1 MIKREYPDIE
11 FVETDTET
19 IENSLIALWELMY
32 EKMTGKKKKVYPASP
47 ERLYI
52 AYTAAI
58 IVQQR
63 IIINET
69 AKKNVPR
76 YANGKYL
83 DSLGELFKDTFRLPE
98 ARATAIFRFHIFRAA
113 SCPRDILHF
122 PIKVVG
128 VHNFFDLPGCNVVS
142 YDPRRKAF
150 AQNVPVFLPGF
161 DFQFFRSCKNN
172 FPVKVDPRAL
182 RHNDALRLRLR
193 NVEAEN
199 GGCPCF
205 RQAERVFEQL
215 PHWKVENITR
225 TAGGADKESDQSY
238 YERLRESME
247 GFSTAGPVGGYIYH
261 VKSVSTAIADV
272 TATSPEPGLVDIR
285 VLLNGGEMPTEA
297 TMQEIQDA
305 LNASTVR
312 PLTDRVIVSKPE
324 EVPFSVDVTIYLP
337 RYSQTSSTIIER
349 DARSAVAAYIKWQ
362 TEKMGRD
369 INPSRLHNFLM
380 EAGLKRAEIRK
391 PDFTVVPETSVA
403 RLTGETV
410 LNGGTEDE

>member
-98 ARATAIFRFHIFRAA
+98 ARATAIFRFHISEPQPQSVIVPQGTRINFDGEIVFSTTEELEIHAGDTYGDVLGECQTA
-113 SCPRDILHF
+113 GIVGNNIATGQ
-122 PIKVVG
+122 IKEIM
-128 VHNFFDLPGCNVVS
+128 DT
-142 YDPRRKAF
+142 YDF
-150 AQNVPVFLPGF
+150 Y
-161 DFQFFRSCKNN
+161 
-172 FPVKVDPRAL
+172 
-182 RHNDALRLRLR
+182 
-193 NVEAEN
+193 
-199 GGCPCF
+199 
-205 RQAERVFEQL
+205 
-215 PHWKVENITR
+215 WKVENITR

-391 PDFTVVPETSVA
+391 PDFTVVHETSVA

>member
-98 ARATAIFRFHIFRAA
+98 AKANAVFRFYISEPQKQSVIVPQGTRINFDGEIVFATTEELEIKA
-113 SCPRDILHF
+113 GEEYGDILGECLT
-122 PIKVVG
+122 PGIVGNNIAAGQIKEIVDTYD
-128 VHNFFDLPGCNVVS
+128 FF
-142 YDPRRKAF
+142 
-150 AQNVPVFLPGF
+150 
-161 DFQFFRSCKNN
+161 
-172 FPVKVDPRAL
+172 
-182 RHNDALRLRLR
+182 
-193 NVEAEN
+193 
-199 GGCPCF
+199 
-205 RQAERVFEQL
+205 
-215 PHWKVENITR
+215 WKVENITR

-261 VKSVSTAIADV
+261 VKSVSTAITDV

-349 DARSAVAAYIKWQ
+349 DARNAVAAYIKWQ

-391 PDFTVVPETSVA
+391 PDFAVVPETSVA

>member
-19 IENSLIALWELMY
+19 IENSMIALFELMY
-32 EKMTGKKKKVYPASP
+32 KEMTGKTKKVYPASP
-47 ERLYI
+47 ERLFI
-52 AYTAAI
+52 AWAAS
-58 IVQQR
+58 IVIQQR

-98 ARATAIFRFHIFRAA
+98 ARATALFRFYISEPQEQSVIVPQGTRINFDGEIVFSTTEELEIRAGDA
-113 SCPRDILHF
+113 YGDILGECLT
-122 PIKVVG
+122 PGIVGNNIAAGQIKEIMDTYD
-128 VHNFFDLPGCNVVS
+128 FF
-142 YDPRRKAF
+142 
-150 AQNVPVFLPGF
+150 
-161 DFQFFRSCKNN
+161 
-172 FPVKVDPRAL
+172 
-182 RHNDALRLRLR
+182 
-193 NVEAEN
+193 
-199 GGCPCF
+199 
-205 RQAERVFEQL
+205 
-215 PHWKVENITR
+215 WKVENITR

>member
-98 ARATAIFRFHIFRAA
+98 ARATAIFRFHISEPQPQSVIVPQGTRINFDGEIVFSTTEELEIKAGEEYG
-113 SCPRDILHF
+113 DILGECLT
-122 PIKVVG
+122 PGIVG
-128 VHNFFDLPGCNVVS
+128 NNIAAGQITEIMDT
-142 YDPRRKAF
+142 YDF
-150 AQNVPVFLPGF
+150 Y
-161 DFQFFRSCKNN
+161 
-172 FPVKVDPRAL
+172 
-182 RHNDALRLRLR
+182 
-193 NVEAEN
+193 
-199 GGCPCF
+199 
-205 RQAERVFEQL
+205 
-215 PHWKVENITR
+215 WKVENITR

>member
-98 ARATAIFRFHIFRAA
+98 ARATAIFRFHISEPQPQSVIVPQGTRINFDGEIVFSTTEELEIHAGDTYGDVLGECQTA
-113 SCPRDILHF
+113 GIVGNNIATGQ
-122 PIKVVG
+122 IKEIM
-128 VHNFFDLPGCNVVS
+128 DT
-142 YDPRRKAF
+142 YDF
-150 AQNVPVFLPGF
+150 Y
-161 DFQFFRSCKNN
+161 
-172 FPVKVDPRAL
+172 
-182 RHNDALRLRLR
+182 
-193 NVEAEN
+193 
-199 GGCPCF
+199 
-205 RQAERVFEQL
+205 
-215 PHWKVENITR
+215 WKVENITR

-285 VLLNGGEMPTEA
+285 VLLNGGAMPTEA

>member
-98 ARATAIFRFHIFRAA
+98 ARATAIFRFHISEPQPQSVIVPQGTRINFDGEIVFATTEELEIKA
-113 SCPRDILHF
+113 GEEYGDILGECLT
-122 PIKVVG
+122 PGIVGNNIAAGQIKEIM
-128 VHNFFDLPGCNVVS
+128 DT
-142 YDPRRKAF
+142 YDF
-150 AQNVPVFLPGF
+150 Y
-161 DFQFFRSCKNN
+161 
-172 FPVKVDPRAL
+172 
-182 RHNDALRLRLR
+182 
-193 NVEAEN
+193 
-199 GGCPCF
+199 
-205 RQAERVFEQL
+205 
-215 PHWKVENITR
+215 WKVENITR

>member
-1 MIKREYPDIE
+1 MDKREYPDIE

-32 EKMTGKKKKVYPASP
+32 KEMTGKTKKVYPASP

-98 ARATAIFRFHIFRAA
+98 AKANAVFRFFISEPQKQSVIVPQGTRINFDGEIVFATTEELEIEAGAVYGDVLGECLTPGIVGNNIAA
-113 SCPRDILHF
+113 GQ
-122 PIKVVG
+122 IKEIV
-128 VHNFFDLPGCNVVS
+128 DT
-142 YDPRRKAF
+142 YDYY
-150 AQNVPVFLPGF
+150 L
-161 DFQFFRSCKNN
+161 
-172 FPVKVDPRAL
+172 
-182 RHNDALRLRLR
+182 
-193 NVEAEN
+193 
-199 GGCPCF
+199 
-205 RQAERVFEQL
+205 
-215 PHWKVENITR
+215 KVENITR
-225 TAGGADKESDQSY
+225 TAGGADEESDQSY

-285 VLLNGGEMPTEA
+285 ILLNGGEMPTEA

-305 LNASTVR
+305 LNTSTIR
-312 PLTDRVIVSKPE
+312 PLTDKVIVGKPE
-324 EVPFSVDVTIYLP
+324 EVPFSIDVSFYLP
-337 RYSQTSSTIIER
+337 RYSQASSAIIEEA
-349 DARSAVAAYIKWQ
+349 ARNAVAAYVKWQ

-369 INPSRLHNFLM
+369 INPSHLNRLLM
-380 EAGLKRAEIRK
+380 EAGVKRTEIRQ
-391 PDFTVVPETSVA
+391 PEFTVVPETSVA
-403 RLTGETV
+403 RLQGETV
-410 LNGGTEDE
+410 LNGGIEDE

>member
-98 ARATAIFRFHIFRAA
+98 ARATAIFRFHISEPQPQSVIVPQGTRINFDGEIVFSTTEELEIAA
-113 SCPRDILHF
+113 GNTYGDVLGECLTPGIVGNNIAAGQ
-122 PIKVVG
+122 IKEIV
-128 VHNFFDLPGCNVVS
+128 DT
-142 YDPRRKAF
+142 YDYF
-150 AQNVPVFLPGF
+150 
-161 DFQFFRSCKNN
+161 
-172 FPVKVDPRAL
+172 
-182 RHNDALRLRLR
+182 
-193 NVEAEN
+193 
-199 GGCPCF
+199 
-205 RQAERVFEQL
+205 
-215 PHWKVENITR
+215 WKVENITR

>member
-32 EKMTGKKKKVYPASP
+32 QEMTGKKKKVYPASP

-52 AYTAAI
+52 AFTAAI
-58 IVQQR
+58 IIQQR

-98 ARATAIFRFHIFRAA
+98 ARANAVFRFYISEPQEQAVIVPQGTRINFDGEIVFSTTEELEIAA
-113 SCPRDILHF
+113 GNTYGDVLGECLTPGIVGNNIAAGQ
-122 PIKVVG
+122 IKEIV
-128 VHNFFDLPGCNVVS
+128 DT
-142 YDPRRKAF
+142 YDYF
-150 AQNVPVFLPGF
+150 
-161 DFQFFRSCKNN
+161 
-172 FPVKVDPRAL
+172 
-182 RHNDALRLRLR
+182 
-193 NVEAEN
+193 
-199 GGCPCF
+199 
-205 RQAERVFEQL
+205 
-215 PHWKVENITR
+215 WKVENITR

>member
-98 ARATAIFRFHIFRAA
+98 ARATAIFRFHISEPQPQSVIVPQGTRINFDGEIVCATTEELEIKA
-113 SCPRDILHF
+113 GEEYGDILGECLT
-122 PIKVVG
+122 PGIVGNNIAAGQIKEIM
-128 VHNFFDLPGCNVVS
+128 DT
-142 YDPRRKAF
+142 YDF
-150 AQNVPVFLPGF
+150 Y
-161 DFQFFRSCKNN
+161 
-172 FPVKVDPRAL
+172 
-182 RHNDALRLRLR
+182 
-193 NVEAEN
+193 
-199 GGCPCF
+199 
-205 RQAERVFEQL
+205 
-215 PHWKVENITR
+215 WKVENITR

>member
-19 IENSLIALWELMY
+19 IENNLIALWELMY
-32 EKMTGKKKKVYPASP
+32 EQMTGKKKKVYPASP

-58 IVQQR
+58 IIQQR

-98 ARATAIFRFHIFRAA
+98 AKANAVFRFYISEPQKQSVIVPQGTRINFDGEIVFATTEELEIKAGDEYGDVLGECLTPGIVGNNIAA
-113 SCPRDILHF
+113 GQ
-122 PIKVVG
+122 IKEIVDTYD
-128 VHNFFDLPGCNVVS
+128 FF
-142 YDPRRKAF
+142 
-150 AQNVPVFLPGF
+150 
-161 DFQFFRSCKNN
+161 
-172 FPVKVDPRAL
+172 
-182 RHNDALRLRLR
+182 
-193 NVEAEN
+193 
-199 GGCPCF
+199 
-205 RQAERVFEQL
+205 
-215 PHWKVENITR
+215 WKVENITR

-261 VKSVSTAIADV
+261 VKSVSTAITDV

-312 PLTDRVIVSKPE
+312 PLTDKVIVSKPE

-337 RYSQTSSTIIER
+337 RYSQTSSTIIEE
-349 DARSAVAAYIKWQ
+349 DAKKAVAAYIKWQ

-380 EAGLKRAEIRK
+380 EAGLKRVEIRK
-391 PDFTVVPETSVA
+391 PDFAVVPETSVA
-403 RLTGETV
+403 RLTGKTV

>member
-1 MIKREYPDIE
+1 MIRREYPDIE

-19 IENSLIALWELMY
+19 IENSMIALFELMY
-32 EKMTGKKKKVYPASP
+32 KEMTGKTKKVYPASP
-47 ERLYI
+47 ERLFI
-52 AYTAAI
+52 AWAAS
-58 IVQQR
+58 IVIQQR

-98 ARATAIFRFHIFRAA
+98 ARASAVFRFYISETQPQSVIVPKGTRINFDGEIVFSTTEELEIAA
-113 SCPRDILHF
+113 GDSYGDVLGECLTPGIVGNNIAAGQ
-122 PIKVVG
+122 IKEIMDTYD
-128 VHNFFDLPGCNVVS
+128 FF
-142 YDPRRKAF
+142 
-150 AQNVPVFLPGF
+150 
-161 DFQFFRSCKNN
+161 
-172 FPVKVDPRAL
+172 
-182 RHNDALRLRLR
+182 
-193 NVEAEN
+193 
-199 GGCPCF
+199 
-205 RQAERVFEQL
+205 
-215 PHWKVENITR
+215 WKVENITR

>member
-98 ARATAIFRFHIFRAA
+98 ARATAIFRFHISEPQPQSVIVPQGTRINFDGEIVFATTEELEIKA
-113 SCPRDILHF
+113 GEEYGDILGECLT
-122 PIKVVG
+122 PGIVGNNIAAGQIKEIM
-128 VHNFFDLPGCNVVS
+128 DT
-142 YDPRRKAF
+142 YDF
-150 AQNVPVFLPGF
+150 Y
-161 DFQFFRSCKNN
+161 
-172 FPVKVDPRAL
+172 
-182 RHNDALRLRLR
+182 
-193 NVEAEN
+193 
-199 GGCPCF
+199 
-205 RQAERVFEQL
+205 
-215 PHWKVENITR
+215 WKVENITR

-238 YERLRESME
+238 YERLRESVE

-261 VKSVSTAIADV
+261 VKSVSTAITDV

>member
-1 MIKREYPDIE
+1 MIRREYPDIE

-19 IENSLIALWELMY
+19 IENSMIALFELMY
-32 EKMTGKKKKVYPASP
+32 KEMTGKTKKVYPASP
-47 ERLYI
+47 ERLFI
-52 AYTAAI
+52 AWAAS
-58 IVQQR
+58 IVIQQR

-98 ARATAIFRFHIFRAA
+98 ARATALFRFYISEPQEQSVIVPQGTRINFDGEIVFSTTEELEIRAGDA
-113 SCPRDILHF
+113 YGDILGECLT
-122 PIKVVG
+122 PGVVG
-128 VHNFFDLPGCNVVS
+128 NNIAAGQIKEIMDTYDFF
-142 YDPRRKAF
+142 
-150 AQNVPVFLPGF
+150 
-161 DFQFFRSCKNN
+161 
-172 FPVKVDPRAL
+172 
-182 RHNDALRLRLR
+182 
-193 NVEAEN
+193 
-199 GGCPCF
+199 
-205 RQAERVFEQL
+205 
-215 PHWKVENITR
+215 WKVENITR

>member
-52 AYTAAI
+52 AYTAEI

-98 ARATAIFRFHIFRAA
+98 ARATAIFRFHISEPQPQSVIVPQGTRINFDGEIVFSTTEELEIAA
-113 SCPRDILHF
+113 GDSYGDVLGECQTAGIVGNNIATGQ
-122 PIKVVG
+122 IKEIM
-128 VHNFFDLPGCNVVS
+128 DT
-142 YDPRRKAF
+142 YDF
-150 AQNVPVFLPGF
+150 Y
-161 DFQFFRSCKNN
+161 
-172 FPVKVDPRAL
+172 
-182 RHNDALRLRLR
+182 
-193 NVEAEN
+193 
-199 GGCPCF
+199 
-205 RQAERVFEQL
+205 
-215 PHWKVENITR
+215 WKVENITR

>member
-32 EKMTGKKKKVYPASP
+32 QEMTGKKKKVYPASP

-52 AYTAAI
+52 AFTAAI
-58 IVQQR
+58 IIQQR

-98 ARATAIFRFHIFRAA
+98 ARANAVFRFYISEPQEQAVIVPQGTRINFDGEIVFSTTEELEIHAGDTYGDVLGECQTAGIVGNNIATGQ
-113 SCPRDILHF
+113 
-122 PIKVVG
+122 IKEIM
-128 VHNFFDLPGCNVVS
+128 DT
-142 YDPRRKAF
+142 YDF
-150 AQNVPVFLPGF
+150 Y
-161 DFQFFRSCKNN
+161 
-172 FPVKVDPRAL
+172 
-182 RHNDALRLRLR
+182 
-193 NVEAEN
+193 
-199 GGCPCF
+199 
-205 RQAERVFEQL
+205 
-215 PHWKVENITR
+215 WKVENITR

>member
-1 MIKREYPDIE
+1 MIRREYPDIE

-98 ARATAIFRFHIFRAA
+98 ARATALFRFYISEPQEQSVIVPQGTRINFDGEIVFSTTEELEIHAGDTYGDVLGECQTAGIVGNNIAA
-113 SCPRDILHF
+113 GQ
-122 PIKVVG
+122 IKEIMDTYD
-128 VHNFFDLPGCNVVS
+128 FF
-142 YDPRRKAF
+142 
-150 AQNVPVFLPGF
+150 
-161 DFQFFRSCKNN
+161 
-172 FPVKVDPRAL
+172 
-182 RHNDALRLRLR
+182 
-193 NVEAEN
+193 
-199 GGCPCF
+199 
-205 RQAERVFEQL
+205 
-215 PHWKVENITR
+215 WKVENITR

>member
-1 MIKREYPDIE
+1 MNKREYPDIE

-19 IENSLIALWELMY
+19 IENSMIALFELMY
-32 EKMTGKKKKVYPASP
+32 KEMTGKTKKVYPASP
-47 ERLYI
+47 ERLFI
-52 AYTAAI
+52 AWAAS
-58 IVQQR
+58 IVIQQR

-98 ARATAIFRFHIFRAA
+98 ARASAVFRFYISETQPQSVIVPKGTRINFDGEIVFSTTEELEIAA
-113 SCPRDILHF
+113 GDSYGDVLGECQTPGIVGNNIAAGQ
-122 PIKVVG
+122 IKEIVDTYD
-128 VHNFFDLPGCNVVS
+128 FF
-142 YDPRRKAF
+142 
-150 AQNVPVFLPGF
+150 
-161 DFQFFRSCKNN
+161 
-172 FPVKVDPRAL
+172 
-182 RHNDALRLRLR
+182 
-193 NVEAEN
+193 
-199 GGCPCF
+199 
-205 RQAERVFEQL
+205 
-215 PHWKVENITR
+215 WKVENITR

>member
-98 ARATAIFRFHIFRAA
+98 AKANAVFRFYISEPQKQSVIVPQGTRINFDGEIVFATTEELEIKA
-113 SCPRDILHF
+113 GEEYGDILGECLT
-122 PIKVVG
+122 PGIVGNNIAAGQIKEIM
-128 VHNFFDLPGCNVVS
+128 DT
-142 YDPRRKAF
+142 YDF
-150 AQNVPVFLPGF
+150 Y
-161 DFQFFRSCKNN
+161 
-172 FPVKVDPRAL
+172 
-182 RHNDALRLRLR
+182 
-193 NVEAEN
+193 
-199 GGCPCF
+199 
-205 RQAERVFEQL
+205 
-215 PHWKVENITR
+215 WKVENITR

>member
-1 MIKREYPDIE
+1 MNKREYPDIE

-98 ARATAIFRFHIFRAA
+98 ARATAIFRFHISEPQPQSVIVPQGTRINFDGEIVFSTTEELEIHAGDTYGDVLGECQTA
-113 SCPRDILHF
+113 GIVGNNIATGQ
-122 PIKVVG
+122 IKEIM
-128 VHNFFDLPGCNVVS
+128 DT
-142 YDPRRKAF
+142 YDF
-150 AQNVPVFLPGF
+150 Y
-161 DFQFFRSCKNN
+161 
-172 FPVKVDPRAL
+172 
-182 RHNDALRLRLR
+182 
-193 NVEAEN
+193 
-199 GGCPCF
+199 
-205 RQAERVFEQL
+205 
-215 PHWKVENITR
+215 WKVENITR

>member
-1 MIKREYPDIE
+1 MIKREYPDIG

-98 ARATAIFRFHIFRAA
+98 ARATAIFRFHISEPQPQSVIVPQGTRINFDGEIVFSTTEELEIHAGDTYGDVLGECQTA
-113 SCPRDILHF
+113 GIVGNNIATGQ
-122 PIKVVG
+122 IKEIM
-128 VHNFFDLPGCNVVS
+128 DT
-142 YDPRRKAF
+142 YDF
-150 AQNVPVFLPGF
+150 Y
-161 DFQFFRSCKNN
+161 
-172 FPVKVDPRAL
+172 
-182 RHNDALRLRLR
+182 
-193 NVEAEN
+193 
-199 GGCPCF
+199 
-205 RQAERVFEQL
+205 
-215 PHWKVENITR
+215 WKVENITR

>member
-76 YANGKYL
+76 SANGKYL

-98 ARATAIFRFHIFRAA
+98 ARATAIFRFHISEPQPQSVIVPQGTRINFDGEIVFSTTEELEIHAGDTYGDVLGECQTA
-113 SCPRDILHF
+113 GIVGNNIATGQ
-122 PIKVVG
+122 IKEIM
-128 VHNFFDLPGCNVVS
+128 DT
-142 YDPRRKAF
+142 YDF
-150 AQNVPVFLPGF
+150 Y
-161 DFQFFRSCKNN
+161 
-172 FPVKVDPRAL
+172 
-182 RHNDALRLRLR
+182 
-193 NVEAEN
+193 
-199 GGCPCF
+199 
-205 RQAERVFEQL
+205 
-215 PHWKVENITR
+215 WKVENITR

>member
-98 ARATAIFRFHIFRAA
+98 ARATAIFRFHISEPQPQSVIVPQGTRINFDGEIVFATTEELEIKA
-113 SCPRDILHF
+113 GEEYGDILGECLT
-122 PIKVVG
+122 PGIVGNNIAAGQIKEIM
-128 VHNFFDLPGCNVVS
+128 DT
-142 YDPRRKAF
+142 YDF
-150 AQNVPVFLPGF
+150 Y
-161 DFQFFRSCKNN
+161 
-172 FPVKVDPRAL
+172 
-182 RHNDALRLRLR
+182 
-193 NVEAEN
+193 
-199 GGCPCF
+199 
-205 RQAERVFEQL
+205 
-215 PHWKVENITR
+215 WKVENITR

-261 VKSVSTAIADV
+261 VKSVSTAITDV

>member
-98 ARATAIFRFHIFRAA
+98 AKANAVFRFYISEPQKQSVIVPQGTRINFDGEIVFATTEELEIKA
-113 SCPRDILHF
+113 GEEYGDILGECLT
-122 PIKVVG
+122 PGIVGNNIAAGQIKEIV
-128 VHNFFDLPGCNVVS
+128 DT
-142 YDPRRKAF
+142 YDF
-150 AQNVPVFLPGF
+150 Y
-161 DFQFFRSCKNN
+161 
-172 FPVKVDPRAL
+172 
-182 RHNDALRLRLR
+182 
-193 NVEAEN
+193 
-199 GGCPCF
+199 
-205 RQAERVFEQL
+205 
-215 PHWKVENITR
+215 WKVENITR
-225 TAGGADKESDQSY
+225 TTGGADKESDQSY

-272 TATSPEPGLVDIR
+272 TATSPEPRLVDIR

>member
-1 MIKREYPDIE
+1 MVKREYPDIE

-32 EKMTGKKKKVYPASP
+32 EQMTGKKKKVYPASP

-58 IVQQR
+58 IIHQR

-76 YANGKYL
+76 YATGKCL

-98 ARATAIFRFHIFRAA
+98 ARANAVFRFYISEPQTQSVIVPKGTRINFDGEIIFATTKELEIAA
-113 SCPRDILHF
+113 GQKYGDVLGECLTAGIVGNNIAAGQ
-122 PIKVVG
+122 IKEIV
-128 VHNFFDLPGCNVVS
+128 DT
-142 YDPRRKAF
+142 YDF
-150 AQNVPVFLPGF
+150 Y
-161 DFQFFRSCKNN
+161 
-172 FPVKVDPRAL
+172 
-182 RHNDALRLRLR
+182 
-193 NVEAEN
+193 
-199 GGCPCF
+199 
-205 RQAERVFEQL
+205 
-215 PHWKVENITR
+215 WKVENITR
-225 TAGGADKESDQSY
+225 TAGGTDKESDQSY

-247 GFSTAGPVGGYIYH
+247 SFSTAGPEGGYIYH
-261 VKSVSTAIADV
+261 VKSVSAAIADV

-305 LNASTVR
+305 LNASKVR
-312 PLTDRVIVSKPE
+312 PLSDKVIVSKPE
-324 EVPFSVDVTIYLP
+324 EVPFSIDVTIYLP
-337 RYSQTSSTIIER
+337 RYSQTSGAIIEE
-349 DARSAVAAYIKWQ
+349 DARKAVATFIKWQ

-369 INPSRLHNFLM
+369 INPSHLNRLLM
-380 EAGLKRAEIRK
+380 EAGVKRTVIRK
-391 PDFTVVPETSVA
+391 PEYAVVPETSVA
-403 RLTGETV
+403 RLVEETV

>member
-98 ARATAIFRFHIFRAA
+98 ARANAVFRFYISEPQKQSVIVPQGTRINFDGEIVFSTTEELEIHAGDTYGDVLGECQTAGIVGNNIATGQ
-113 SCPRDILHF
+113 
-122 PIKVVG
+122 IKEIM
-128 VHNFFDLPGCNVVS
+128 DT
-142 YDPRRKAF
+142 YDF
-150 AQNVPVFLPGF
+150 Y
-161 DFQFFRSCKNN
+161 
-172 FPVKVDPRAL
+172 
-182 RHNDALRLRLR
+182 
-193 NVEAEN
+193 
-199 GGCPCF
+199 
-205 RQAERVFEQL
+205 
-215 PHWKVENITR
+215 WKVENITR

>member
-19 IENSLIALWELMY
+19 VENSMIALFELMY
-32 EKMTGKKKKVYPASP
+32 KEMTGKTKKVYPASP
-47 ERLYI
+47 ERLFI
-52 AYTAAI
+52 AWAAS
-58 IVQQR
+58 IVIQQR

-98 ARATAIFRFHIFRAA
+98 ARATALFRFYISEPQEQSVIVPQGTRINFDGEIVFSTTEELEIAA
-113 SCPRDILHF
+113 GDTYGDVLGECLTPGIVGNNIAAGQ
-122 PIKVVG
+122 IKEIMDTYD
-128 VHNFFDLPGCNVVS
+128 FF
-142 YDPRRKAF
+142 
-150 AQNVPVFLPGF
+150 
-161 DFQFFRSCKNN
+161 
-172 FPVKVDPRAL
+172 
-182 RHNDALRLRLR
+182 
-193 NVEAEN
+193 
-199 GGCPCF
+199 
-205 RQAERVFEQL
+205 
-215 PHWKVENITR
+215 WKVENITR

>member
-1 MIKREYPDIE
+1 MIRREYPDIE

-19 IENSLIALWELMY
+19 IENSMIALFELMY
-32 EKMTGKKKKVYPASP
+32 KEMTGKTKKVYPASP
-47 ERLYI
+47 ERLFI
-52 AYTAAI
+52 AWAAS
-58 IVQQR
+58 IVIQQR

-98 ARATAIFRFHIFRAA
+98 ARATALFRFYISEPQEQSVIVPQGTRINFDGEIVFSTTEELEIRAGDA
-113 SCPRDILHF
+113 YGDILGECLT
-122 PIKVVG
+122 PGIVGNNIAAGQIKEIV
-128 VHNFFDLPGCNVVS
+128 DT
-142 YDPRRKAF
+142 YDYF
-150 AQNVPVFLPGF
+150 
-161 DFQFFRSCKNN
+161 
-172 FPVKVDPRAL
+172 
-182 RHNDALRLRLR
+182 
-193 NVEAEN
+193 
-199 GGCPCF
+199 
-205 RQAERVFEQL
+205 
-215 PHWKVENITR
+215 WKVENITR

-261 VKSVSTAIADV
+261 VKSVSTAITDV

>member
-98 ARATAIFRFHIFRAA
+98 AKANAVFRFYISEPQKQSVIVPQGTRINFDGEIVFATTEELEIKA
-113 SCPRDILHF
+113 GEEYGDILGECLT
-122 PIKVVG
+122 PGIVGNNIAAGQIKEIV
-128 VHNFFDLPGCNVVS
+128 DT
-142 YDPRRKAF
+142 YDF
-150 AQNVPVFLPGF
+150 Y
-161 DFQFFRSCKNN
+161 
-172 FPVKVDPRAL
+172 
-182 RHNDALRLRLR
+182 
-193 NVEAEN
+193 
-199 GGCPCF
+199 
-205 RQAERVFEQL
+205 
-215 PHWKVENITR
+215 WKVENITR
-225 TAGGADKESDQSY
+225 TTGGADKESDQSY
-238 YERLRESME
+238 YERLRESVE

-261 VKSVSTAIADV
+261 VKSVSTAITDV

>member
-83 DSLGELFKDTFRLPE
+83 DSLGELFKDTFRLQE
-98 ARATAIFRFHIFRAA
+98 ARATAIFRFHISEPQPQSVIVPQGTRINFDGEIVFSTTEELEIHAGDTYGDVLGECQTA
-113 SCPRDILHF
+113 GIVGNNIATGQ
-122 PIKVVG
+122 IKEIM
-128 VHNFFDLPGCNVVS
+128 DT
-142 YDPRRKAF
+142 YDF
-150 AQNVPVFLPGF
+150 Y
-161 DFQFFRSCKNN
+161 
-172 FPVKVDPRAL
+172 
-182 RHNDALRLRLR
+182 
-193 NVEAEN
+193 
-199 GGCPCF
+199 
-205 RQAERVFEQL
+205 
-215 PHWKVENITR
+215 WKVENITR

>member
-98 ARATAIFRFHIFRAA
+98 ARATAIFRFHISEPQPQSVIVPQGTRINFDGEIVFSTTEELEIRAGDA
-113 SCPRDILHF
+113 YGDILGECLT
-122 PIKVVG
+122 PGIVGNNIAAGQIKEIMDTYD
-128 VHNFFDLPGCNVVS
+128 FF
-142 YDPRRKAF
+142 
-150 AQNVPVFLPGF
+150 
-161 DFQFFRSCKNN
+161 
-172 FPVKVDPRAL
+172 
-182 RHNDALRLRLR
+182 
-193 NVEAEN
+193 
-199 GGCPCF
+199 
-205 RQAERVFEQL
+205 
-215 PHWKVENITR
+215 WKVENITR

>member
-32 EKMTGKKKKVYPASP
+32 QEMTGKKKKVYPASP

-52 AYTAAI
+52 AFTAAI
-58 IVQQR
+58 IIQQR

-98 ARATAIFRFHIFRAA
+98 ARANAVFRFYISEPQEQAVIVPQGTRINFDGEIVFSTTEELEIAA
-113 SCPRDILHF
+113 GDTYGDVLGECLTPGIVGNNIAAGQ
-122 PIKVVG
+122 IKEIMDTYD
-128 VHNFFDLPGCNVVS
+128 FF
-142 YDPRRKAF
+142 
-150 AQNVPVFLPGF
+150 
-161 DFQFFRSCKNN
+161 
-172 FPVKVDPRAL
+172 
-182 RHNDALRLRLR
+182 
-193 NVEAEN
+193 
-199 GGCPCF
+199 
-205 RQAERVFEQL
+205 
-215 PHWKVENITR
+215 WKVENITR